1 MAETQKYNSKVVLG
15 DEVLIDLTAD
25 TITAASLQSGVTA
38 HDKTGAPITGTNTK
52 DANTSDATAAAAE
65 ILSGKIAYVKGS
77 KVTGTMKN
85 NGAVAGVI
93 KTVAGAYSVPV
104 GYHDGSGK
112 VAIDTTEQSKI
123 VAKNIRQ
130 GVTILGVTGTMS
142 GTEGA
147 KAQAKTATPKLTQQ
161 VIVPD
166 DGYNYLSQVT
176 VASIPVARAD
186 NDAGGQTVT
195 IG

>member
-112 VAIDTTEQSKI
+112 VAIDKTEQSKI